1 MVGSLVGITISA
13 GATFSQKSVKPVFAK
28 KNWQRFDLASA
39 RISHICAC
47 ADAEKG
53 GDLSSLFCE
62 NP

>member
-1 MVGSLVGITISA
+1 MVGSLVGITFSA
-13 GATFSQKSVKPVFAK
+13 VGATFSQKSVKPVLT

-39 RISHICAC
+39 RISHICVL
-47 ADAEKG
+47 ELMQKG